1 MEKYILSDSFLA
13 YMREKFPYDL
23 YEDDYALFE
32 KSIEAKESIIVN
44 ETKRNF
50 NFTLQNDEDI
60 DYFNSK
66 FSDSYIPETK
76 TLQKL
81 SEIIKNNDL
90 FKFVEREIKYGTP
103 TPIPFII
110 ATAIVRNLPIV
121 VDESDKDYLRYKK
134 IADKYQISLLTKNA
148 FIRALRKS

>member
-66 FSDSYIPETK
+66 FSDSYIPEIK

-90 FKFVEREIKYGTP
+90 FKFVEREINYGTP

-110 ATAIVRNLPIV
+110 ATALVKNIPIV
-121 VDESDKDYLRYKK
+121 VDESDKDMFKYKK
-134 IADKYQISLLTKNA
+134 LAEFYNISLLTKNSY
-148 FIRALRKS
+148 IKELRNA

>member
-32 KSIEAKESIIVN
+32 KSIEANESIIVN